1 MSSDGK
7 RDYNLEERTFQF
19 ALSIRECVSSNK
31 WTRAQWTD
39 IDQMLRASGSVAAN
53 YVEANNAVSKGDFLF
68 RIKVSKKEA
77 SECRLW
83 LRLLGASSSSEPLK
97 EALRHLYRECD
108 ELVRILAAILRNSQS
123 P

>member
-1 MSSDGK
+1 MSSDGQ

-19 ALSIRECVSSNK
+19 ALSIRECVASNK

-83 LRLLGASSSSEPLK
+83 LRLLGAGSSSEPLR
-97 EALRHLYRECD
+97 ESLRQLYRECD
-108 ELVRILAAILRNSQS
+108 ELVRILAAILRNSQG

>member
-19 ALSIRECVSSNK
+19 ALSIRECVSANK

-68 RIKVSKKEA
+68 WIKVSKKEA

-83 LRLLGASSSSEPLK
+83 LRLLGASSSAEPLK
-97 EALRHLYRECD
+97 ETIRQLYRECD
-108 ELVRILAAILRNSQS
+108 ELVRILAAILRNSQDH
-123 P
+123 